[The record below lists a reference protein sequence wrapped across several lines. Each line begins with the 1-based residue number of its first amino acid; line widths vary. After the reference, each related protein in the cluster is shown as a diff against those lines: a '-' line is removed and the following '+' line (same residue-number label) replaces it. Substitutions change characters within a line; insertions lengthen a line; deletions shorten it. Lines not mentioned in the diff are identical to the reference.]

1 MRYRIVYILLL
12 LAVAAGCKPRTS
24 QNFNS
29 LSETE
34 KTARML
40 EAQGIT
46 ITRPQEYL
54 AQADSALA
62 IERNAENYL
71 EMSYAQWLMGNTWS
85 SLVYADSAL
94 AIVGDDDPIMKSRI
108 HTRRAM
114 AYGLLGD
121 RNKER
126 AAYKVVVDLG
136 VDEDVRDAMES
147 IALSY
152 FLEGKYKESLANMP
166 DSLSL
171 EVQTC
176 KKLIQEYM
184 REGQPVD
191 SDYILVKH
199 LWKPL
204 LIARFLTQSYSEAE
218 ADSWAKGYQMAN
230 QRDTVWRE
238 ELRTFGTA
246 RRFMAVYDFYGAW
259 HGKYRTSPSHYL
271 RQTEWRLLQYD
282 TTAVV
287 FDNYQ
292 DKVLHLR
299 ELYEDILNFDAQTED
314 ELALRSTLAKD
325 FEIFYEHIQN

>member
-12 LAVAAGCKPRTS
+12 LAVAAGCKQKTS
-24 QNFNS
+24 QGPNS

-34 KTARML
+34 NNTRWL
-40 EAQGIT
+40 EEHGYT

-94 AIVGDDDPIMKSRI
+94 AVAGEDAQIKSLI
-108 HTRRAM
+108 QFRRAM

-126 AAYKVVVDLG
+126 AAYKAVVDLG
-136 VDEDVRDAMES
+136 VDEDMRDAMES

-166 DSLSL
+166 DSLSQ
-171 EVQTC
+171 EGQTC

-191 SDYILVKH
+191 SNYILVKH

-204 LIARFLTQSYSEAE
+204 LIARFLTQSYSETE
-218 ADSWAKGYQMAN
+218 AVSWAKGYQMAN

>member
-1 MRYRIVYILLL
+1 MRNRIVYILLL

-34 KTARML
+34 KTARWL

-62 IERNAENYL
+62 AERNAENYL
-71 EMSYAQWLMGNTWS
+71 EMSYAQWLSGHTS
-85 SLVYADSAL
+85 ASLVYADSAL

-108 HTRRAM
+108 QIRRAV

-136 VDEDVRDAMES
+136 IDEDVRDAMES
-147 IALSY
+147 ISLSY
-152 FLEGKYKESLANMP
+152 YLEGKYKESLANMP

-171 EVQTC
+171 EGQTC
-176 KKLIQEYM
+176 KILIQEYM
-184 REGQPVD
+184 REGQRVD

-218 ADSWAKGYQMAN
+218 AVSWAKGYQRAN
-230 QRDTVWRE
+230 QRDTVWRN
-238 ELRTFGTA
+238 ELNTFGTA
-246 RRFMAVYDFYGAW
+246 RRFMAVYDFYGVW
-259 HGKYRTSPSHYL
+259 HGKYRTPPSSEL
-271 RQTEWRLLQYD
+271 RKTEWRLLQYD

-287 FDNYQ
+287 FDSLQ
-292 DKVLHLR
+292 EKVAHLKDV
-299 ELYEDILNFDAQTED
+299 YEDILNFEAKTEE

-325 FEIFYEHIQN
+325 FEIFYKHIQN

>member
-34 KTARML
+34 KNARWL
-40 EAQGIT
+40 EAQGYT
-46 ITRPQEYL
+46 FTCPQEYL
-54 AQADSALA
+54 ARADSALA
-62 IERNAENYL
+62 AERNAENYL
-71 EMSYAQWLMGNTWS
+71 EMSYAQWLMGNTRS

-126 AAYKVVVDLG
+126 AAYKSVVALG

-152 FLEGKYKESLANMP
+152 FLEGKYKESLAAMP
-166 DSLSL
+166 DSLSK
-171 EVQTC
+171 EGQTC

-184 REGQPVD
+184 REGQRVD

-218 ADSWAKGYQMAN
+218 AVSWAKGYQRAN
-230 QRDTVWRE
+230 QRDTVWRD
-238 ELRTFGTA
+238 ELNTFGTA
-246 RRFMAVYDFYGAW
+246 RRFMAVYDFYGVW
-259 HGKYRTSPSHYL
+259 HGKYRTSPSHNL

-287 FDNYQ
+287 FDSLQ
-292 DKVLHLR
+292 EKVAHLKDV
-299 ELYEDILNFDAQTED
+299 YEDILNFDAKTEE

>member
-12 LAVAAGCKPRTS
+12 LAVATGCKPRTS
-24 QNFNS
+24 QYFNS

-40 EAQGIT
+40 EEQGYT
-46 ITRPQEYL
+46 ITRPQDYF

-71 EMSYAQWLMGNTWS
+71 EMSYAQWLMGNTRS

-94 AIVGDDDPIMKSRI
+94 AVAGEDAQIKSLI
-108 HTRRAM
+108 QFRRAM
-114 AYGLLGD
+114 AYGHLGD

-126 AAYKVVVDLG
+126 AAYKAVVDLG
-136 VDEDVRDAMES
+136 IDEDVRDAMES

-171 EVQTC
+171 EGQTC

-184 REGQPVD
+184 RAGEQVD
-191 SDYILVKH
+191 SDYILVKR

-218 ADSWAKGYQMAN
+218 AVSWAKGYQMAN

>member
-34 KTARML
+34 KNARWL
-40 EAQGIT
+40 EAQGYS

-62 IERNAENYL
+62 AERNAENYL
-71 EMSYAQWLMGNTWS
+71 EMSYAQWLSGHTS
-85 SLVYADSAL
+85 ASLAYADSAL
-94 AIVGDDDPIMKSRI
+94 AVAGDDAQIKSLI
-108 HTRRAM
+108 QFRRAM
-114 AYGLLGD
+114 AYGLLG
-121 RNKER
+121 ER
-126 AAYKVVVDLG
+126 SREREAYRAVVDLG

-147 IALSY
+147 ISLSY
-152 FLEGKYKESLANMP
+152 FLEGKYKESLAAMP
-166 DSLSL
+166 DSLSK
-171 EVQTC
+171 EGQTC

-184 REGQPVD
+184 REGQQVD

-218 ADSWAKGYQMAN
+218 AVSWAKGYQRAN
-230 QRDTVWRE
+230 QRDTVWRN
-238 ELRTFGTA
+238 ELNTFGTA
-246 RRFMAVYDFYGAW
+246 RRFMAVYDFYGVW
-259 HGKYRTSPSHYL
+259 HGKYRTPPSSDL
-271 RQTEWRLLQYD
+271 RKTEWRLLQYD

-287 FDNYQ
+287 FDSLQ
-292 DKVLHLR
+292 EKVAHLKDV
-299 ELYEDILNFDAQTED
+299 YEDILNFEAKTE
-314 ELALRSTLAKD
+314 EEFALRSTLAKD

>member
-1 MRYRIVYILLL
+1 MSYRIIFILI
-12 LAVAAGCKPRTS
+12 LALSTGCKPRTS
-24 QNFNS
+24 QGFNA

-34 KTARML
+34 KNARWL
-40 EAQGIT
+40 DAQGYS

-54 AQADSALA
+54 ARADSALA
-62 IERNAENYL
+62 AERNAENYL
-71 EMSYAQWLMGNTWS
+71 EMSYAQWFSGHTS
-85 SLVYADSAL
+85 ASLAYADSAL

-126 AAYKVVVDLG
+126 AAYKAVVNLG
-136 VDEDVRDAMES
+136 IDEDVRDAMES

-166 DSLSL
+166 DSLSQ
-171 EVQTC
+171 EGQTC

-184 REGQPVD
+184 KEGQPVD
-191 SDYILVKH
+191 SNYILVKH

-204 LIARFLTQSYSEAE
+204 LIARFLTQSYSETE
-218 ADSWAKGYQMAN
+218 AVSWAKGYQMAN

-259 HGKYRTSPSHYL
+259 HGEYRTSPSHYL

-299 ELYEDILNFDAQTED
+299 ELYKDILDYDAKTEED
-314 ELALRSTLAKD
+314 LNIQSALAKD
-325 FEIFYEHIQN
+325 FELFYEHIQK